1 MIRSFNFVDL
11 FSGLG
16 GFHLA
21 ASSLGGKCVFASEI
35 NKSLHDVY
43 EQNYGIRPSG
53 DLRLVDPTSIPDHDL
68 LCAGFPCQPF
78 SKAGGQKGWR
88 DTVRGTLFFNIAQ
101 IIELKKPRFVM
112 LENVAN
118 FFKHDGGNT
127 YLQVVR
133 ALNELGYEVKS
144 SKLSPHQFGVPQH
157 RERLFIVAARNSLDN
172 FSWPAPT
179 LDHTDIS
186 QVLDELPTP
195 TKPTPSHVIECLG
208 VWQQFLDLLPHS
220 TDIPSYPLWSME
232 FGATYPIEQ
241 PIHKLRV
248 KDLQQY
254 KGSFGVSLKGM
265 SRAEIYKN
273 LPSHALRE
281 VGFPVWKIR
290 FIKNNRAFFED
301 NKLVL
306 EPWLERIK
314 LFHSSLQKLEWNDK
328 GGERSVWSHLIQ
340 VRASGLRVRKTTCS
354 PALVA
359 ASDSQIPIVAWKQR
373 YLSVRECARL
383 QSMDTLVMP
392 ESIYDAYEALGN
404 AVNVHL
410 VEVIMRELLK
420 AINEP
425 ELSVRNA
432 ALKMPA

>member
-1 MIRSFNFVDL
+1 MIRSFKFIDL

-21 ASSLGGKCVFASEI
+21 ASSLGGSCVFASEI
-35 NKSLHDVY
+35 NECLHDVY
-43 EQNYGIRPSG
+43 EQNYGMRPHG
-53 DLRLVDPTSIPDHDL
+53 DLRLVDPALIPDHDL

-101 IIELKKPRFVM
+101 IIELKRPSFVM

-118 FFKHDGGNT
+118 FLKHDDGNT
-127 YLQVVR
+127 YRQVVI
-133 ALNELGYEVKS
+133 ALHELGYQVTA
-144 SKLSPHQFGVPQH
+144 SKLSPHLFGVPQH
-157 RERLFIVAARNSLDN
+157 RERMFIVAVRGSLDN
-172 FSWPAPT
+172 FSWPEPT
-179 LDHTDIS
+179 CEFTDIA
-186 QVLDELPTP
+186 QVLDDLPAP
-195 TKPTPSHVIECLG
+195 SKPTPPHVIDCLE
-208 VWQQFLDLLPHS
+208 VWQQLLDALPQ
-220 TDIPSYPLWSME
+220 DVEIPSYPLWSME
-232 FGATYPIEQ
+232 FGATYPLEK
-241 PIHKLRV
+241 PVHKLRV

-254 KGSFGVSLKGM
+254 RGSFGVSLEGM

-281 VGFPVWKIR
+281 VGFPRWKIR
-290 FIKNNRAFFED
+290 FINNNRKFFED

-306 EPWLERIK
+306 EPWLDKIK
-314 LFHSSLQKLEWNDK
+314 IFHSSLQKLEWNDK
-328 GGERSVWSHLIQ
+328 GGERSVWSHLVQ
-340 VRASGLRVRKTTCS
+340 ARASGLRIKKTAYS

-359 ASDSQIPIVAWKQR
+359 ASDSQIPIVGWKKR

-383 QSMDTLVMP
+383 QSMDSLVMP

-410 VEVIMRELLK
+410 VTLIIQELLMIG
-420 AINEP
+420 ADF
-425 ELSVRNA
+425 ELHKHTDALTASV
-432 ALKMPA
+432 